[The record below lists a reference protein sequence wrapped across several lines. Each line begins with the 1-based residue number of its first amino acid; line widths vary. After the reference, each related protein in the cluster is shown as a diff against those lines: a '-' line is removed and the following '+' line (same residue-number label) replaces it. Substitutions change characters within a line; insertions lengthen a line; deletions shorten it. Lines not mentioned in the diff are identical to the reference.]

1 MSKESEAGEE
11 GVHPVRS
18 MKKASVPETERE
30 AGSGPI
36 CGDQQVS
43 VKGSHFCFIGIGKP

>member
-30 AGSGPI
+30 RRAAARSAGISRSLLRVHI
-36 CGDQQVS
+36 FAS
-43 VKGSHFCFIGIGKP
+43 